1 MEQIK
6 WTTKSLKD
14 LKAINDFISLDSKFY
29 AARFINRLIQRADQ
43 LVLFP
48 ESGRIVPEK
57 NNPEVREWIEG
68 NYRIFY
74 RQHKNFITILRIHN
88 AAKRI
93 R

>member
-1 MEQIK
+1 M
-6 WTTKSLKD
+6 KD

-29 AARFINRLIQRADQ
+29 ATRFINKLLQRVDQ
-43 LVLFP
+43 LILFP

-57 NNPEVREWIEG
+57 NNPEIRELIEG
-68 NYRIFY
+68 NFRFFY
-74 RQHKNFITILRIHN
+74 KQHKNFITILRIHN